1 MKNFEDYGKKMPF
14 NESNEY
20 VDNLM
25 ASTTEY
31 AIRQKRIRKSTRLQ
45 FPKVAAAV
53 AAVVVITATA
63 FWGGQKLYE
72 KSNTAIA
79 QTQSAS
85 PLDSFLSNISD
96 DEAAQLYY
104 YNIDEIAEY

>member
-20 VDNLM
+20 VENLM
-25 ASTTEY
+25 ANATEN

-45 FPKVAAAV
+45 FPKAAAAV
-53 AAVVVITATA
+53 AAVVVIAATA

-72 KSNTAIA
+72 NRNTAIA
-79 QTQSAS
+79 QTPSAS
-85 PLDSFLSNISD
+85 PLDSFLNNISD
-96 DEAAQLYY
+96 DEAAQIYY
-104 YNIDEIAEY
+104 YDIDEIAEY